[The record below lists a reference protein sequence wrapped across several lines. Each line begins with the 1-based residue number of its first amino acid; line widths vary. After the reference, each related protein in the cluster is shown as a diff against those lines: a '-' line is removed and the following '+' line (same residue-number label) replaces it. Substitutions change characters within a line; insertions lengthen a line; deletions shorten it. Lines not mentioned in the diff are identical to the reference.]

1 MKKTLI
7 INLRRLGDV
16 YSTGHLISSLKSQ
29 GEVEVSLLVYKE
41 TAKAAQNLAG
51 VTEIFEIDRQE
62 LITIMN
68 NKLFTDSYALDQLY
82 SALQPIKST
91 KWDNVINFSNDPVG
105 AYVCSYLEKSA
116 QNIVGVH
123 FNEQR
128 NVVTQNLW
136 EIIFNDVLT
145 SVHQSP
151 IHFVDCYHK
160 MMNTAVVANENKVKI
175 NENHFNTTKEQL
187 AAIKTSVASD
197 GVSPKTIG
205 IQIATSSTTKNIS
218 ETTTVEFI
226 KLLNQMGEFIPL
238 ILIAPTNEERTLANQ
253 LNAHFDNELIVVEAD
268 LNALA
273 SVIAN
278 IDLLVTPDTVTK
290 HVADLCNTSC
300 IEISLGEAPF
310 LKQGTYRDGSYVLTD
325 SISRR
330 SFKADPSFITNIK
343 ASDIFASVLYHF
355 SNAKNI
361 KPILSDDTTLY
372 RATHNQNGT
381 NYVPVAGTIEFNSEI
396 LRLMSKQLINSLT
409 TGEESETLYTDILS
423 LGSTAVSTWCQSE
436 KMIVTEIMKDLLGT
450 LRSLLQS
457 VETKRNSRE
466 FVMNLGRLMNHCETT
481 SVSQIATLIFKT
493 KIESINAKSFEENAK
508 EVEILLY
515 ELKTNLQ
522 KNLACIKTLED
533 KIHVQKKEEFMQ
545 KSSPAMA

>member
-16 YSTGHLISSLKSQ
+16 YSTGHLISSLKAE
-29 GEVEVSLLVYKE
+29 GEVEVSVLVYKE
-41 TAKAAQNLAG
+41 TSKAAHNLAG
-51 VTEIFEIDRQE
+51 VSEIFEIDRQE

-82 SALQPIKST
+82 SSLQPIKTT
-91 KWDNVINFSNDPVG
+91 KWDNIINFSNDITG
-105 AYVCSYLEKSA
+105 AYLCSYLEKSS
-116 QNIVGVH
+116 QSVVGVH

-136 EIIFNDVLT
+136 EIIFNDILT
-145 SVHQSP
+145 TVHQSP
-151 IHFVDCYHK
+151 IHFIDCYHK
-160 MMNTAVVANENKVKI
+160 MLNTPVVSTENKVKL
-175 NENHFNTTKEQL
+175 NETHYNTTKDQL
-187 AAIKTSVASD
+187 TAIKSSVAVD
-197 GVSPKTIG
+197 GVNPKTIG
-205 IQIATSSTTKNIS
+205 IQLSTSSSTKNIN
-218 ETTTVEFI
+218 EATTVEFI
-226 KLLNQMGEFIPL
+226 KLLNQMGEFVPL

-253 LNAHFDNELIVVEAD
+253 LNAYFDDELIVVEAD

-290 HVADLCNTSC
+290 HVADLTNTPC
-300 IEISLGEAPF
+300 IEISMGEAPF
-310 LKQGTYRDGSYVLTD
+310 LKQGTYRDGSFILTD
-325 SISRR
+325 SISKRT
-330 SFKADPSFITNIK
+330 FKSDPNFITNIK
-343 ASDIFASVLYHF
+343 ASDIFSSVLYHF
-355 SNAKNI
+355 SNAKSI
-361 KPILSDDTTLY
+361 KPILSDDITLY

-381 NYVPVAGTIEFNSEI
+381 NYVPVAGTIEFNTEI
-396 LRLMSKQLINSLT
+396 LRLMSKQFINSLT
-409 TGEESETLYTDILS
+409 SGEESESLYSDILS
-423 LGSTAVSTWCQSE
+423 LGSNAVSNWCQGE
-436 KMIVTEIMKDLLGT
+436 KIIVTEIMKDLLGT

-466 FVMNLGRLMNHCETT
+466 FVVNLGKLMNHCETT

-493 KIESINAKSFEENAK
+493 RIESINAKSFEENAK
-508 EVEILLY
+508 EVETLLY

-522 KNLACIKTLED
+522 KNLSCIKNLED
-533 KIHVQKKEEFMQ
+533 KIHFQKKEDFMQ